1 MLLYSAYHCSLAVMQ
16 KRLKLLTLLL
26 LTLLLLKLL
35 ILLLLTLQ
43 LLTQLL
49 LLLKKLSNFST
60 TVNKE
65 FEAVFLGEESS
76 FSRCIYGCKC
86 TVDKKMC
93 E

>member
-1 MLLYSAYHCSLAVMQ
+1 MQ

-26 LTLLLLKLL
+26 LTLQLLKLL
-35 ILLLLTLQ
+35 ILLLLTLLLLIQ
-43 LLTQLL
+43 LLL